1 MDVTRMSVDQLPNM
15 LCLGTLWLR
24 LYRKWRYASTS
35 IEYRASQI
43 LYLLLSPT
51 SALIWCRHGFLLQP
65 LWHFARNE
73 HEHNGKKNR
82 TRAKYSMQIWFNQ
95 IQSQQLYSKR
105 KSKNF
110 VAFGVKCDWKL
121 AILQI
126 SWIVW
131 MVACW
136 FFAFPLSLTP
146 PAPPF
151 NDDKYIFTLYDDGKS
166 KPTEKKNVSRF
177 CFGYH
182 WTHSHI
188 DSDFNFLLRSI
199 HPFKS
204 IICFC
209 YGRHRNLFLLFPSH
223 SLSTFSHHLGY
234 ILLSFVWVSHF
245 ANFTHEI
252 EDRIILSENP
262 LNQKWYG

>member
-15 LCLGTLWLR
+15 LCLVRFGSAYIENGDMRARASSTAHRRFSICYCHHFCSYLMPTCFF
-24 LYRKWRYASTS
+24 AST
-35 IEYRASQI
+35 IVTFCQKWTWAQR
-43 LYLLLSPT
+43 
-51 SALIWCRHGFLLQP
+51 
-65 LWHFARNE
+65 
-73 HEHNGKKNR
+73 KKNL

-136 FFAFPLSLTP
+136 FFALPLSLTP
-146 PAPPF
+146 CS
-151 NDDKYIFTLYDDGKS
+151 NHSMMINIFSRFMT
-166 KPTEKKNVSRF
+166 TENPSRPKKNVSRF

-209 YGRHRNLFLLFPSH
+209 YGRHRNLFLLFSSH
-223 SLSTFSHHLGY
+223 SLYFFTSPLDISCS
-234 ILLSFVWVSHF
+234 LSFES
-245 ANFTHEI
+245 
-252 EDRIILSENP
+252 RILQIVHMKLRTESFC
-262 LNQKWYG
+262 QKIH

>member
-1 MDVTRMSVDQLPNM
+1 MF
-15 LCLGTLWLR
+15 GTLWLR
-24 LYRKWRYASTS
+24 LHRKWRYASTS

-43 LYLLLSPT
+43 LYLLLSP
-51 SALIWCRHGFLLQP
+51 LLLLFDADMLFCFNHRDILP
-65 LWHFARNE
+65 EMNMSTT
-73 HEHNGKKNR
+73 GKKNL

-136 FFAFPLSLTP
+136 FFALPLSLTP
-146 PAPPF
+146 CS
-151 NDDKYIFTLYDDGKS
+151 NHSMMINIFSRFMT
-166 KPTEKKNVSRF
+166 TENPSRPKKNVSRF

-223 SLSTFSHHLGY
+223 SLSTFSHHFWY

-245 ANFTHEI
+245 ANCTYEI

>member
-1 MDVTRMSVDQLPNM
+1 MF
-15 LCLGTLWLR
+15 GTLWLR

-43 LYLLLSPT
+43 LYLLLSP
-51 SALIWCRHGFLLQP
+51 LLLLFDADMLFCFNHRDILP
-65 LWHFARNE
+65 EMNMSTTE
-73 HEHNGKKNR
+73 KKPN
-82 TRAKYSMQIWFNQ
+82 
-95 IQSQQLYSKR
+95 
-105 KSKNF
+105 KSKIFNANMVQPNTKSAIVFEEKKQKLCCIRCEMRLKISHITDF
-110 VAFGVKCDWKL
+110 VNCLNGGLLVFCA
-121 AILQI
+121 
-126 SWIVW
+126 S
-131 MVACW
+131 
-136 FFAFPLSLTP
+136 SLTHSLHHHSMMI
-146 PAPPF
+146 
-151 NDDKYIFTLYDDGKS
+151 NIFSRFMT
-166 KPTEKKNVSRF
+166 TENPSRPKKNVSRF

-223 SLSTFSHHLGY
+223 SLCTFPYHFWY
-234 ILLSFVWVSHF
+234 ILLSFVWLSHF
-245 ANFTHEI
+245 ANCTHEI